1 MMILPP
7 AGFLVLGLLLALR
20 RLYELRVAAARKLAT
35 PPAEAAS
42 AGCH

>member
-20 RLYELRVAAARKLAT
+20 RLYELRVAANRELAA
-35 PPAEAAS
+35 PLAEAAS